1 MAGLMD
7 GALLPTIKCSNC
19 GMSVEIS
26 EMGDHVC
33 KRVPASPSPPPPSP
47 PPKPDSATASTHS
60 RNPSGPRLGRPG
72 PPPRIDP
79 SLANR
84 PYLHPNEDLSK
95 SEKDSL
101 TPSPLSV
108 STGQRTPHLQQGS
121 RISPLLDE
129 PDSPD
134 VIKPV
139 GDLPA
144 FPLPRSMSKKRNA
157 SLSRLQLAQT
167 APPVPSPQF
176 GHAMDGEAPLPPQS
190 ARMSGYERGHSP
202 PPLTKQHDAAGA
214 QTISHR
220 HGDSIDSRSSYGT
233 SAGST
238 RYGENSSKR
247 STAMSSRRPSFAS
260 IAQESHQF
268 TEEASSGGAIHLE
281 PLMEHPPSAEQ
292 SAGTESQKHG
302 GKGGSFSGFD
312 FGVATTEKPF
322 PDPLRVSSHTNS
334 DRLSSTRGS
343 AELFFRSPSQ
353 SSFGLP
359 ADWLDPDETR
369 SSSASSANVSY
380 KAFRPLVSDIEP
392 PSASQSEPKDVP
404 RKGTASSS
412 ESNTSVS
419 KFARALGL
427 DFPHHATENSTSS
440 SSESSPSEA
449 RSGTSI
455 SSLPSEASL
464 SRRKPSETSRLGVVK
479 EQPANG
485 NQQPVLPETE
495 QTESPADLE
504 PPRIPASFLSPDS
517 PTDPAINKGSLSLVV
532 DKATT
537 TPPQPSEPSEP
548 RVPLVRQESH
558 DPQTEPP
565 ERPTITR
572 SATEPPVRPPPRPKG
587 RCRGCGEAI
596 LGKSVSS
603 KDGRLTG
610 RYHRECFVC
619 CHCRSPFE
627 TADFYVLND
636 RPYCAQHYHELNGSL
651 CSACNKGIEGQY
663 LETNERS
670 GPGPA
675 DHKKFHPDCLTCR
688 TCGIPVKGEYYEW
701 NGQVYCE
708 RDARRAAAS
717 MSPNRMRRPTLPSS
731 PLAARPPNYPPMPPG
746 YPRRPGPGPG
756 PGGPGFGPGPG
767 PGSRRPSGMLDIP
780 RGPPPAG
787 ARRFPE
793 RRTTRLMMT

>member
-19 GMSVEIS
+19 GMNVEIS

-33 KRVPASPSPPPPSP
+33 KSAPASPSPPPPSP
-47 PPKPDSATASTHS
+47 PPKSDSRTVSTHL
-60 RNPSGPRLGRPG
+60 RNPSRPRLGRPG

-79 SLANR
+79 LLANR
-84 PYLHPNEDLSK
+84 PYLHDEDLSK
-95 SEKDSL
+95 NEKDSL
-101 TPSPLSV
+101 TPPPLSV
-108 STGQRTPHLQQGS
+108 SSGQRSPYLQQRS
-121 RISPLLDE
+121 RTLPLLDG

-157 SLSRLQLAQT
+157 SLSRLQIAQT
-167 APPVPSPQF
+167 APPVPPPQF
-176 GHAMDGEAPLPPQS
+176 AHAMDKGVPLPPHS
-190 ARMSGYERGHSP
+190 ARLSGFERGRSP
-202 PPLTKQHDAAGA
+202 PPLTKQHDAPPA
-214 QTISHR
+214 QAITHR
-220 HGDSIDSRSSYGT
+220 HGDSIDSKSSYGT

-247 STAMSSRRPSFAS
+247 STAMSSRRPSFGS

-268 TEEASSGGAIHLE
+268 TEEASSVRATHLE
-281 PLMEHPPSAEQ
+281 PLIEHSSSAEQ
-292 SAGTESQKHG
+292 SAGTESQKHD

-312 FGVATTEKPF
+312 FGVA

-353 SSFGLP
+353 GSFGLS
-359 ADWLDPDETR
+359 ADWLDRNEAR
-369 SSSASSANVSY
+369 SSSSSSANASY
-380 KAFRPLVSDIEP
+380 KAFRPSGSDIVQP
-392 PSASQSEPKDVP
+392 TVPQSEPEDVS
-404 RKGTASSS
+404 RQGTDSSS

-427 DFPHHATENSTSS
+427 DFPDHAAENSTS
-440 SSESSPSEA
+440 SSESSPSET

-455 SSLPSEASL
+455 SSVPSEASL
-464 SRRKPSETSRLGVVK
+464 SRRKLSETSRLGVVK
-479 EQPANG
+479 ELEANG
-485 NQQPVLPETE
+485 NQRTVLPETE
-495 QTESPADLE
+495 QTESPIELE
-504 PPRIPASFLSPDS
+504 PPRIPASLLSPDS
-517 PTDPAINKGSLSLVV
+517 PTDPAISQGSLSLVIE
-532 DKATT
+532 KA
-537 TPPQPSEPSEP
+537 PSIPQQP
-548 RVPLVRQESH
+548 RSPRSPGAPHEAH
-558 DPQTEPP
+558 ECRDEPP
-565 ERPTITR
+565 VRPTITR
-572 SATEPPVRPPPRPKG
+572 SVTEPPVRPPPRFKG

-663 LETNERS
+663 LETIEKS

-675 DHKKFHPDCLTCR
+675 DHKKFHPECLTCR
-688 TCGIPVKGEYYEW
+688 TCSVPLNGEYFEW
-701 NGQVYCE
+701 NGRVYCE

-717 MSPNRMRRPTLPSS
+717 VSPHRMRRPTLPSS
-731 PLAARPPNYPPMPPG
+731 PLAAHPPNYPPIPAG
-746 YPRRPGPGPG
+746 YPRSPGPGPR
-756 PGGPGFGPGPG
+756 PGPGFGPGPAPG
-767 PGSRRPSGMLDIP
+767 PRRPPGMLDVP

-793 RRTTRLMMT
+793 RRTTRLMG

>member
-26 EMGDHVC
+26 EMGDHIC
-33 KRVPASPSPPPPSP
+33 KPTPAPPSPPPPSP
-47 PPKPDSATASTHS
+47 PPKSDSATVSAHL
-60 RNPSGPRLGRPG
+60 RNPSGPRLGRAG

-84 PYLHPNEDLSK
+84 PYLRPNEDLSK
-95 SEKDSL
+95 SEKESL

-108 STGQRTPHLQQGS
+108 STGQRSPYLQQRS

-157 SLSRLQLAQT
+157 SLSQLQIAQT

-176 GHAMDGEAPLPPQS
+176 AHAMGGEAPLPPQS
-190 ARMSGYERGHSP
+190 AHMSGYERGRSP
-202 PPLTKQHDAAGA
+202 PPLKKQHDVPPA
-214 QTISHR
+214 QAISHR
-220 HGDSIDSRSSYGT
+220 HGESIDSRSSYGT

-247 STAMSSRRPSFAS
+247 STAMSSRRPSFGS

-268 TEEASSGGAIHLE
+268 REEASSGRANHLE
-281 PLMEHPPSAEQ
+281 PLIEHSSSVEQ
-292 SAGTESQKHG
+292 SAGTESRKHD

-312 FGVATTEKPF
+312 FGVATAEKPF

-359 ADWLDPDETR
+359 ADWLDPNEAR
-369 SSSASSANVSY
+369 SSSASSANISY
-380 KAFRPLVSDIEP
+380 KAFRPSGSDIEQ
-392 PSASQSEPKDVP
+392 PSVPQSEPKSVS
-404 RKGTASSS
+404 RKGTDSSS

-427 DFPHHATENSTSS
+427 DFPDHATENSTSS
-440 SSESSPSEA
+440 SSESSPSET

-464 SRRKPSETSRLGVVK
+464 SRRKPSETSRLGVVR
-479 EQPANG
+479 EQQANG

-495 QTESPADLE
+495 QTESPIDLE
-504 PPRIPASFLSPDS
+504 PPRIPASLFSPDS
-517 PTDPAINKGSLSLVV
+517 PTDPAINQGSLSLVV
-532 DKATT
+532 DRAPSS
-537 TPPQPSEPSEP
+537 PPQPREP
-548 RVPLVRQESH
+548 RVPREAHESR
-558 DPQTEPP
+558 DEPP
-565 ERPTITR
+565 VRPTITR
-572 SATEPPVRPPPRPKG
+572 SATEPPVRPPPRSKG

-636 RPYCAQHYHELNGSL
+636 HPYCAQHYHELNGSL

-675 DHKKFHPDCLTCR
+675 DHKKFHPECLTCR
-688 TCGIPVKGEYYEW
+688 TCWIPVKGEYFEW

-717 MSPNRMRRPTLPSS
+717 MSPHRMHRPNLPSS
-731 PLAARPPNYPPMPPG
+731 PLAARPPNYPPMSPG
-746 YPRRPGPGPG
+746 YPRRPGPGHG
-756 PGGPGFGPGPG
+756 PGLGPGPA
-767 PGSRRPSGMLDIP
+767 PGSRRPSGMLDVP

-793 RRTTRLMMT
+793 RRTTRLMMA

>member
-7 GALLPTIKCSNC
+7 AGLLPTIKCSNC

-33 KRVPASPSPPPPSP
+33 KPGPAPPSPPPPSP
-47 PPKPDSATASTHS
+47 PPKSDSATVSTHL

-79 SLANR
+79 LLANR
-84 PYLHPNEDLSK
+84 PFLHPNEDLSK

-108 STGQRTPHLQQGS
+108 STGQRSPYLQQRN
-121 RISPLLDE
+121 RISPFLDE

-157 SLSRLQLAQT
+157 SLSQLQIAQT

-176 GHAMDGEAPLPPQS
+176 AHAMGREAPLPPQS
-190 ARMSGYERGHSP
+190 ARLSGFERGRSP
-202 PPLTKQHDAAGA
+202 PPSTKQHDVPPA
-214 QTISHR
+214 QAFTHR

-233 SAGST
+233 SAAST

-247 STAMSSRRPSFAS
+247 STAMSSRRPSFGS
-260 IAQESHQF
+260 IAQESHQY
-268 TEEASSGGAIHLE
+268 TEEASSVRATHLE
-281 PLMEHPPSAEQ
+281 PLIEHSSSVEQ
-292 SAGTESQKHG
+292 SAGTESQKHDA
-302 GKGGSFSGFD
+302 KGNSFSGFD
-312 FGVATTEKPF
+312 FGVATAEKPF
-322 PDPLRVSSHTNS
+322 PDPLRVSSHTHS

-359 ADWLDPDETR
+359 ADWLDPAEAR
-369 SSSASSANVSY
+369 SSSSSSANVSY
-380 KAFRPLVSDIEP
+380 KAFRPSGPDLLQPAVP
-392 PSASQSEPKDVP
+392 QSEPKEVS
-404 RKGTASSS
+404 REGTHASS

-427 DFPHHATENSTSS
+427 DFPDAADNST
-440 SSESSPSEA
+440 SSESSPSET

-464 SRRKPSETSRLGVVK
+464 SRRKPSETSRLGVVEELQAK
-479 EQPANG
+479 G
-485 NQQPVLPETE
+485 NPQTMLPETE
-495 QTESPADLE
+495 QTESPIDLE
-504 PPRIPASFLSPDS
+504 PPRIPASLFSPDS
-517 PTDPAINKGSLSLVV
+517 PTDPAISQGSLSLVAE
-532 DKATT
+532 KA
-537 TPPQPSEPSEP
+537 PKIPQQPREP
-548 RVPLVRQESH
+548 RVPHEAHGSR
-558 DPQTEPP
+558 DEPP
-565 ERPTITR
+565 VRPTITR
-572 SATEPPVRPPPRPKG
+572 SATEPPVRPPTRSKG

-675 DHKKFHPDCLTCR
+675 DHKKFHPECLTCR
-688 TCGIPVKGEYYEW
+688 TCWIPLKGEYFEW
-701 NGQVYCE
+701 NGRVYCE

-717 MSPNRMRRPTLPSS
+717 MSPHRMRRPTLPSS
-731 PLAARPPNYPPMPPG
+731 PLAAHPPNYPPMPSG
-746 YPRRPGPGPG
+746 YPRSPGPGPG
-756 PGGPGFGPGPG
+756 PGPGLGPGPG
-767 PGSRRPSGMLDIP
+767 PGSRRPPGMLDVP
-780 RGPPPAG
+780 RGPSPAG